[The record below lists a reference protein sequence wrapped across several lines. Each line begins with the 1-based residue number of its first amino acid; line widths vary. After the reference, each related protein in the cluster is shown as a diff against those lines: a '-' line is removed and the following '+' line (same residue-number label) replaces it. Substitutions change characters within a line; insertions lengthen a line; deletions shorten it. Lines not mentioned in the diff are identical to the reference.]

1 MKHLA
6 AALALV
12 ALAGFGRAA
21 HAGGYVSVGVGADAG
36 LSGEVAQHF
45 TTDTNGSSGRVA
57 LGQRLGRFAIE
68 VDLYGSDLQG
78 TTALA
83 GQQSYSSMTAGVA
96 ARYYFP
102 LTGHLEA
109 YGKGGLDKTWLVG
122 NADNPATSY
131 SGRGYDLGGGLQY
144 TINGLLLGELAL
156 WVDYTHQ
163 SFTLHDDQKRDL
175 GGGAQMLSIGI
186 SVGF

>member
-1 MKHLA
+1 MNHLA

-12 ALAGFGRAA
+12 AIAGFGSAA
-21 HAGGYVSVGVGADAG
+21 HAGGYVSAGIGADAG

-45 TTDTNGSSGRVA
+45 TTDQNGSSGRVA

-68 VDLYGSDLQG
+68 VNLYGSDLQG
-78 TTALA
+78 ITGLT
-83 GQQSYSSMTAGVA
+83 GQQSYSSMTAGVN
-96 ARYYFP
+96 ARYYVP

-109 YGKGGLDKTWLVG
+109 YGKAGLDKTWFVG
-122 NADNPATSY
+122 NADKPATSY
-131 SGRGYDLGGGLQY
+131 SGRGYDLGAGLQY
-144 TINGLLLGELAL
+144 TIHGLLLGELAL

-163 SFTLHDDQKRDL
+163 SFTLHDDVKRDL
-175 GGGAQMLSIGI
+175 GGGAQLLSVGV

>member
-1 MKHLA
+1 
-6 AALALV
+6 
-12 ALAGFGRAA
+12 
-21 HAGGYVSVGVGADAG
+21 
-36 LSGEVAQHF
+36 LSGEVAQQF
-45 TTDTNGSSGRVA
+45 TTDSSGSSGRIA

-68 VDLYGSDLQG
+68 VNLYGSDLKG
-78 TTALA
+78 TGGLA
-83 GQQSYSSMTAGVA
+83 GAQSYSAMTAGVN

-109 YGKGGLDKTWLVG
+109 YGKAGLDKTWFVG
-122 NADNPATSY
+122 NADKPATSY
-131 SGRGYDLGGGLQY
+131 SGRGYDLGAGLQY

-163 SFTLHDDQKRDL
+163 SFTLHDDVKRDL
-175 GGGAQMLSIGI
+175 GGGAQLLAVGI